1 MRVGVEVD
9 RNNNNNNN
17 RKYGFKRQRKGKKS
31 ASLPEVS
38 SVARVGQSWTR
49 AKARSRVHGLDVPH
63 GWQEANYLSHYSYLF
78 RSALAGS
85 WSQV

>member
-9 RNNNNNNN
+9 RNNNNNN

-38 SVARVGQSWTR
+38 SVARAGPE
-49 AKARSRVHGLDVPH
+49 LDQ
-63 GWQEANYLSHYSYLF
+63 G
-78 RSALAGS
+78 
-85 WSQV
+85 